1 MTIET
6 LLQNLTDAINANT
19 ATLKGSAPAAK
30 APAPAVTPAPA
41 AKPAPA
47 PAAKPAPAPKAP
59 AAPAVSDD
67 KLAIARTELKKVL
80 DAKGANEVRALL
92 SRVGAVKL
100 SEVTPETVDI
110 LLEHIATALGGGEP
124 ALFE

>member
-19 ATLKGSAPAAK
+19 AALKGSAPAAK
-30 APAPAVTPAPA
+30 VPA
-41 AKPAPA
+41 ATPA

-59 AAPAVSDD
+59 APAVPDD